1 MITLFLET
9 HFDSAHYLPGH
20 ETCGAMHG
28 HTYPL
33 EIEVTGPVEDG
44 VIVDLAILRKIVA
57 AALPDHRVLN
67 EIAPVPTVENLVA
80 WLAGRLSA
88 DLEKHDL
95 KLVSL
100 KLYEGL
106 RKGAIWRS

>member
-1 MITLFLET
+1 
-9 HFDSAHYLPGH
+9 
-20 ETCGAMHG
+20 MHG
-28 HTYPL
+28 HTYLL
-33 EIEVTGPVEDG
+33 EIEVTGPMEDG
-44 VIVDLAILRKIVA
+44 MIVDLSVLEKIVG
-57 AALPDHRVLN
+57 AALPDHCVLN
-67 EIAPVPTVENLVA
+67 EVVPMPTAENLVE

-88 DLEKHDL
+88 DLEKHGL

>member
-1 MITLFLET
+1 
-9 HFDSAHYLPGH
+9 
-20 ETCGAMHG
+20 MHG

-44 VIVDLAILRKIVA
+44 MIVDLSVLKEIVE
-57 AALPDHRVLN
+57 AALPDHCVLN
-67 EIAPVPTVENLVA
+67 EVVSVPTAENLIE

-88 DLEKHDL
+88 DLEKHNL